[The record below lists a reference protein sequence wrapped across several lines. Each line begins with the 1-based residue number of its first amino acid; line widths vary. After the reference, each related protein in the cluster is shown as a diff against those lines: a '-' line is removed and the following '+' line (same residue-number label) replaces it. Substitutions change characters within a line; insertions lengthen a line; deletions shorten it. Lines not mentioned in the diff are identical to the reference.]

1 MDRVRQPILKNNM
14 GHPNVKT
21 KPSNGN
27 VLDHSSASSGAAPS
41 GAHIVMLANESR
53 TYFVFQ
59 NISDTVMSINFGADA
74 GAADSI
80 VVQPGGSVTFNS
92 AWVPSQQVFL
102 RCSSTGKEFVA
113 KEGI

>member
-1 MDRVRQPILKNNM
+1 M
-14 GHPNVKT
+14 GFPNVKT
-21 KPSNGN
+21 KPSTGS
-27 VLDHSSASSGAAPS
+27 VLDHSSTTSGAAAA

-59 NISDTVMSINFGADA
+59 NISDTVMSINFGDDA

-102 RCSSTGKEFVA
+102 RCSSASKSYVA
-113 KEGI
+113 KQGI

>member
-59 NISDTVMSINFGADA
+59 NISDTVMSINFGANA

-92 AWVPSQQVFL
+92 AWVPSQEVRL
-102 RCSSTGKEFVA
+102 RCSSASKSYVA
-113 KEGI
+113 KQGI